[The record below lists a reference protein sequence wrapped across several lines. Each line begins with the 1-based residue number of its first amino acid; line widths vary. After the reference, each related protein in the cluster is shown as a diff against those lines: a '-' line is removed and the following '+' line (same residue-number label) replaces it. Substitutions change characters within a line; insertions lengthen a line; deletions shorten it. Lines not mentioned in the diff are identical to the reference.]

1 MNKPTYFVGEIVGID
16 TFTQRLRKSVITFFL
31 STTMALSATA
41 VNQYYTR
48 IEKAP
53 QSLIT
58 VSATERISGAKI
70 PDGIEIFANN
80 SYTSLDMTELSF
92 KALTTR
98 QPEAVELEPVMK
110 FIINGIGS
118 IDAERVS
125 VDCDI
130 DSKVLNI
137 AYRLPNDI
145 LLSVSK
151 PLITMDDNFVV
162 FNLFHKRDLLV
173 SKNATIDLLAKY
185 INNIETTIHD
195 LA

>member
-58 VSATERISGAKI
+58 VSVTERISGAKI